1 MKEKIVLSA
10 CIESIPRAVEFVTEY
25 LKSNDIN
32 SSPDKIGIVVDEI
45 FSNIA
50 NYAYDVNEKDGKVRN
65 VTVICDYSS
74 PSKELT
80 IVFVDGGKKYNPL
93 ETPEPDINLPLEK
106 RKIGG
111 LGVFIVRNFM
121 DKLLYRREGNEN
133 VLVLKKKF

>member
-50 NYAYDVNEKDGKVRN
+50 NYAYDVNEKDGKVGN
-65 VTVICDYSS
+65 VTVICNYSS

>member
-1 MKEKIVLSA
+1 MKKKIVLSA
-10 CIESIPRAVEFVTEY
+10 CIESIPRAVEFVTGY

-50 NYAYDVNEKDGKVRN
+50 NYAYDVNEKDGKVGN
-65 VTVICDYSS
+65 VTVICNYSS

>member
-1 MKEKIVLSA
+1 M
-10 CIESIPRAVEFVTEY
+10 
-25 LKSNDIN
+25 
-32 SSPDKIGIVVDEI
+32 
-45 FSNIA
+45 
-50 NYAYDVNEKDGKVRN
+50 
-65 VTVICDYSS
+65 ICNYSS
-74 PSKELT
+74 PSRELT